1 MQDQTWA
8 KFFCIPKNMH
18 SRTPMPNTQSWL
30 NEEESKKSFTPPVVR
45 GSLWS
50 HSVVEITPKVTLRR
64 KLLGEMTFCH
74 FTCISQCDS
83 IIQERL
89 TNIHSNDGARV
100 IFHTHGWSDFWIKCS
115 ERIPE
120 FGEKWSYYC
129 WRFPRRIL
137 LSKVSAKCC
146 TSVINTAIYLTWA
159 RPLETA
165 EDLIWPTCKIQTAFK
180 NLADKHHRK
189 VRIS

>member
-1 MQDQTWA
+1 
-8 KFFCIPKNMH
+8 
-18 SRTPMPNTQSWL
+18 
-30 NEEESKKSFTPPVVR
+30 
-45 GSLWS
+45 
-50 HSVVEITPKVTLRR
+50 VEITPKVTLRR

-120 FGEKWSYYC
+120 LWGKVKLLLLA
-129 WRFPRRIL
+129 FPTTYFAEQGFCQVLHKCNKYRNLLDMSKTVGNGRRL
-137 LSKVSAKCC
+137 KL
-146 TSVINTAIYLTWA
+146 TNLQNTNCFQKSC
-159 RPLETA
+159 R
-165 EDLIWPTCKIQTAFK
+165 QTPSQSS
-180 NLADKHHRK
+180 H
-189 VRIS
+189 

>member
-120 FGEKWSYYC
+120 LWGKVKLLLLA
-129 WRFPRRIL
+129 FPTTYFAEQGFCQVLHKCNKYRNLLDMSKTVGNGRRL
-137 LSKVSAKCC
+137 KL
-146 TSVINTAIYLTWA
+146 TNLQNTNCFQKSC
-159 RPLETA
+159 R
-165 EDLIWPTCKIQTAFK
+165 QTPSQSS
-180 NLADKHHRK
+180 H
-189 VRIS
+189 

>member
-120 FGEKWSYYC
+120 LWGKVKLLLLA
-129 WRFPRRIL
+129 FPTTYFAEQGFCQVLHKCNKYRNLLDMSKTVGNGRRL
-137 LSKVSAKCC
+137 NL
-146 TSVINTAIYLTWA
+146 TNLQNTNCFQKSC
-159 RPLETA
+159 R
-165 EDLIWPTCKIQTAFK
+165 QTPSQSS
-180 NLADKHHRK
+180 H
-189 VRIS
+189 